1 MSFTWKN
8 GYKNHPKRE
17 SKKRKEQNADIG
29 SLKLGELFSIFTKRE
44 DFPLD
49 ILACGSICACLLY
62 EKQKHNMFT
71 VKMN

>member
-1 MSFTWKN
+1 M
-8 GYKNHPKRE
+8 
-17 SKKRKEQNADIG
+17 RKENADIG
-29 SLKLGELFSIFTKRE
+29 SLNLGELTLNFTKRE